1 MPRMPRTDGTRADD
15 PGRSPRAGS
24 PRPPRLPQGPGSP
37 HSPQSPQGPHRPRAH
52 RRAGAWLAVAL
63 GVWCTVAGATLPNGL
78 VLAAGLTVAALAVNR
93 LGAEPRT
100 ARRAKPMTP
109 P

>member
-1 MPRMPRTDGTRADD
+1 MPASDDTRTT
-15 PGRSPRAGS
+15 
-24 PRPPRLPQGPGSP
+24 GPGAP
-37 HSPQSPQGPHRPRAH
+37 AGPTPRRRAY

-63 GVWCTVAGATLPNGL
+63 GVWAAVAGATLPNGL
-78 VLAAGLTVAALAVNR
+78 VLAAGLVVAALAVNR

-100 ARRAKPMTP
+100 HRRAKPMAP

>member
-1 MPRMPRTDGTRADD
+1 MPRSEDVRTTGTDAR
-15 PGRSPRAGS
+15 PG
-24 PRPPRLPQGPGSP
+24 PRPADGRRP
-37 HSPQSPQGPHRPRAH
+37 RPRAY

-63 GVWCTVAGATLPNGL
+63 GVWAAVAGATLPNGL
-78 VLAAGLTVAALAVNR
+78 VLAAGLVVAALAVNR

-100 ARRAKPMTP
+100 PRRAKPAAP

>member
-1 MPRMPRTDGTRADD
+1 MPRSEDMRTTGPEA
-15 PGRSPRAGS
+15 
-24 PRPPRLPQGPGSP
+24 RPAHGP
-37 HSPQSPQGPHRPRAH
+37 RPRAY

-63 GVWCTVAGATLPNGL
+63 GVWAAVAGATLPNGL
-78 VLAAGLTVAALAVNR
+78 VLAAGLVVAALAVNR

-100 ARRAKPMTP
+100 PRRAKPVAP

>member
-1 MPRMPRTDGTRADD
+1 MSRSDGTRADG
-15 PGRSPRAGS
+15 PGRSPRAER
-24 PRPPRLPQGPGSP
+24 PRPPRLPQSP
-37 HSPQSPQGPHRPRAH
+37 RSPQSPHRPRAH
-52 RRAGAWLAVAL
+52 RRAGAWLAVFL

-78 VLAAGLTVAALAVNR
+78 VFAAGLVVAALAVNR